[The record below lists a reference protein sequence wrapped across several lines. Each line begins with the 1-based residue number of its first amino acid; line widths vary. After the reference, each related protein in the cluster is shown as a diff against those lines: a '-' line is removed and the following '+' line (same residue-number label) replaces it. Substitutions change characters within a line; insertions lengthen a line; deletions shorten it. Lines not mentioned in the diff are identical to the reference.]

1 MSLTFV
7 EQVHELR
14 LLSVSASHISMQFVD
29 ISCAV
34 SAWKI
39 KRSSSIVK
47 APPAALLLTFQQ
59 VYIPWSPS
67 LPYYLM
73 HCRIA
78 ALLYQDY
85 IANSHNASN
94 YKTAPYSIHD
104 LWFYQ
109 QWLDFVQELVSIL
122 GATLLGSKRS
132 FHRIPQACHLLW
144 LRGPNQ
150 NLLNSETS
158 SLLWHTPLGHT
169 IGHTMVTRHVT
180 RCHKIQFWITLK
192 ECRNINIFN
201 MSLAGSFHARFCW
214 VSLNQPD
221 SLSSSPSSSSEDMSW
236 KILNLRISVPLLRF

>member
-1 MSLTFV
+1 MPLDSLCTLVKVGLGSPLQNDWGIQRPHCNQLPIVRSPPMSLTFV

-34 SAWKI
+34 NAWKI

-94 YKTAPYSIHD
+94 YKTALMLPMTFGSTSNGLTLSRNLSAY
-104 LWFYQ
+104 
-109 QWLDFVQELVSIL
+109 L
-122 GATLLGSKRS
+122 GLRS
-132 FHRIPQACHLLW
+132 
-144 LRGPNQ
+144 
-150 NLLNSETS
+150 
-158 SLLWHTPLGHT
+158 
-169 IGHTMVTRHVT
+169 
-180 RCHKIQFWITLK
+180 
-192 ECRNINIFN
+192 
-201 MSLAGSFHARFCW
+201 
-214 VSLNQPD
+214 
-221 SLSSSPSSSSEDMSW
+221 
-236 KILNLRISVPLLRF
+236 